1 MSSANATQDAGGV
14 KASGTKSGSTKMNTT
29 TKPSSSRPGKTSGK
43 KQGAF
48 DLSSL
53 FNGKGIK
60 TAIKEVTGR
69 HDLYFVFKNDKVKPD
84 EPLLSFSNIKFLDI
98 KTK

>member
-1 MSSANATQDAGGV
+1 MSSANATQNAGGRKSRSDSTMVRKTV
-14 KASGTKSGSTKMNTT
+14 K
-29 TKPSSSRPGKTSGK
+29 PPSSRPGKEPGK
-43 KQGAF
+43 KRPAF

-53 FNGKGIK
+53 FNSQGIK
-60 TAIKEVTGR
+60 TDIKEVTGR

-84 EPLLSFSNIKFLDI
+84 EPLLSFSNIKFLDA